1 MKLDVL
7 VIGAELDGAIAAL
20 RLAELGHSIGVVTA
34 GAGSLH
40 YAPGAIRLLGY
51 LDGDRRQPVQAPFAS
66 LAQLDRRHPYALAGS
81 SRVAA
86 ALEWFAARATAAAFD
101 TSADMTANRQAVTPA
116 GLVQPVLLPA
126 RAQATFE
133 QIAGRRVAVLQF
145 DGHLDFPAGLLL
157 AALKRSGIRASRINT
172 QPPAGRVDNVGLAR
186 AFDRLPDVEAFF
198 RRMRPLL
205 PRDAELVLVPAV
217 LGLGRHHAIMEAA
230 KAGLGVPIFEVPT
243 LPPSVPGM
251 RWQAA
256 LDLLIRDKGCV
267 VRKGVRIAGAE
278 RDGDRIR
285 SVRDENGRE
294 IEAGAYI
301 LATGGV
307 LMGGLAVDAGGA
319 VSETIFGL
327 QAVQTAPLNTDSA
340 EATLAAL
347 HGAGIEGD
355 DCFRPCDAKRQACE
369 NVFVTGRT
377 LAHWHPAREL
387 SAEGVSIVTGWAA
400 AEAAHAELEG

>member
-1 MKLDVL
+1 MRLDVL
-7 VIGAELDGAIAAL
+7 VIGAELDGGIAAI
-20 RLAELGHSIGVVTA
+20 RLAELGHSVGVVTA

-66 LAQLDRRHPYALAGS
+66 LAQIDRRHPYALAGT

-86 ALEWFAARATAAAFD
+86 ALEWFTARPTAAAFD
-101 TSADMTANRQAVTPA
+101 TSADMTANRMSVTPA
-116 GLVQPVLLPA
+116 GLAQPVLLPA
-126 RAQATFE
+126 HAQATFE
-133 QIAGRRVAVLQF
+133 QIAGRAVAVLQF

-157 AALKRSGIRASRINT
+157 AALEHSGIRASRIST
-172 QPPAGRVDNVGLAR
+172 PPPADRVDNLGLAC

-205 PRDAELVLVPAV
+205 QHDAELVLAPAV
-217 LGLGRHHAIMEAA
+217 LGLHRHRAIMDAA
-230 KAGLGVPIFEVPT
+230 AAGLGMAIFEVPT
-243 LPPSVPGM
+243 LPPSIPGM
-251 RWQAA
+251 RWQAT
-256 LDLLIRDKGCV
+256 LDRLISDKGCIL
-267 VRKGVRIAGAE
+267 RKGVRIAGAE
-278 RDGDRIR
+278 KDGDRIR
-285 SVRDENGRE
+285 SVRDENGRT

-307 LMGGLAVDAGGA
+307 LMGGLAVDADGR
-319 VSETIFGL
+319 VSETIFGIKT
-327 QAVQTAPLNTDSA
+327 VQTAPLNAGSA

-347 HGAGIEGD
+347 HGAGIEVD
-355 DCFRPCDAKRQACE
+355 DCLRPCDSHRQGCE

-387 SAEGVSIVTGWAA
+387 SAEGVSIVTGWVA